1 MCRRMLAFDIETT
14 GLCASTAKVTVVC
27 TEDFFTGEKRAY
39 EFARVR
45 KHEPQNLNL
54 LIEDMANAFD
64 KAESLCAFNGVRFD
78 LPFLHQALLLSDQR
92 VSAWLAKC
100 SDILEACR
108 LQYFGPRHTFGLNLL
123 CIANKIMQ
131 KSSSGTHA
139 IVMAQEGRWDD
150 LNAYCHDDVSIL
162 CALYRKK
169 HLKNPRQHETIDLSC
184 IAHDNLYSSKGMVR
198 RLDNILKALTL
209 QIHTEQLK
217 EVQTYIL
224 QQDYEAQEKKP
235 MIETYMRH
243 IKALTIK
250 VKKLE
255 QENEQF
261 AQIFADF

>member
-1 MCRRMLAFDIETT
+1 MLAFDIETT

-27 TEDFFTGEKRAY
+27 TEDFFTGEKKAY
-39 EFARVR
+39 EFARVC
-45 KHEPQNLNL
+45 KHEPQNVDL

-64 KAESLCAFNGVRFD
+64 QAESLCAFNGIRFD
-78 LPFLHQALLLSDQR
+78 LPFLHQAFLLSDQR

-108 LQYFGPRHTFGLNLL
+108 LQYYGPRHTFGLNLL
-123 CIANKIMQ
+123 CIANNIMQ
-131 KSSSGTHA
+131 KSSSGMEA

-169 HLKNPRQHETIDLSC
+169 HLKNPRKHETIDLSC
-184 IAHDNLYSSKGMVR
+184 IAHNTLYSGEGMVR
-198 RLDNILKALTL
+198 RLDNISKALTS
-209 QIHTEQLK
+209 QTQTEQLQ
-217 EVQTYIL
+217 EVKTYVV
-224 QQDYEAQEKKP
+224 QQDCEAQEHKQ

-243 IKALTIK
+243 IKALTSK

-255 QENEQF
+255 HENEQF
-261 AQIFADF
+261 EQIFADF